1 MTATTRIAF
10 CGLGQMGAPMA
21 ARLLDAGHDLTVW
34 NRTPERATPLVER
47 GAHQA
52 VSPSDAAGRAEVVVT
67 MLADPAA
74 LEQVVFGAEGVAA
87 GISSGATLV
96 EMSTMGPDA
105 VRDLAARLPDG
116 VDVLDA
122 PVLGSIPQ
130 ATDGALKVFVGGDA
144 AVFEHCRSILEA
156 MGTPTHL
163 GPLGAGASMKLVAN
177 STLGALMCGL
187 AEAMALAD
195 ALGLDEAAVLDI
207 LVDSPIGTTAKSKRA
222 LIEGG
227 EYRPPNFKLS
237 LAAKDLA
244 LVTATAEAAG
254 VDLRLSPAAKA
265 WFDDAEKAGL
275 GDRDYSAVIAAVRRR
290 VPGSA

>member
-21 ARLLDAGHDLTVW
+21 ARLLDARHDLTVW
-34 NRTPERATPLVER
+34 NRTPDRAAALVER
-47 GAHQA
+47 GADQA
-52 VSPSDAAGRAEVVVT
+52 VSPAAAAGRAEIVVT

-74 LEQVVFGAEGVAA
+74 LEQVVFGPDGVAA

-96 EMSTMGPDA
+96 EMSTVGPDA
-105 VRDLAARLPDG
+105 VRELAARLPEG

-122 PVLGSIPQ
+122 PVLGSVPQ
-130 ATDGALKVFVGGDA
+130 AAAGALKVFVGGDA
-144 AVFEHCRSILEA
+144 AVFERCRRVLEA

-163 GPLGAGASMKLVAN
+163 GPLGRGASMKLVAN

-207 LVDSPIGTTAKSKRA
+207 LVESPIGTTARSKRA

-244 LVTATAEAAG
+244 LVTDAAEAAG
-254 VDLRLSPAAKA
+254 VDLRLAPAART
-265 WFDDAEKAGL
+265 WFERAEAAGL
-275 GDRDYSAVIAAVRRR
+275 GDRDYSAVIAAARGRQ
-290 VPGSA
+290 PGSA

>member
-1 MTATTRIAF
+1 MTATTMIAF

-34 NRTPERATPLVER
+34 NRTPERAAPLVER

-52 VSPSDAAGRAEVVVT
+52 VSPADAAARAEVVVT

-74 LEQVVFGAEGVAA
+74 LEQVMFGPEGVAA
-87 GISSGATLV
+87 GISAGATLV
-96 EMSTMGPDA
+96 EMSTTGPDA

-122 PVLGSIPQ
+122 PVLGSVPQ
-130 ATDGALKVFVGGDA
+130 ATDGALKVFVGGDTG
-144 AVFEHCRSILEA
+144 VFERCRGVLEA
-156 MGTPTHL
+156 MGTPNHL
-163 GPLGAGASMKLVAN
+163 GALGAGASMKLVAN

-187 AEAMALAD
+187 AEALALAD

-207 LVDSPIGTTAKSKRA
+207 LVESPIGATAKSKRA

-244 LVTATAEAAG
+244 LVTAAAESAG
-254 VDLRLSPAAKA
+254 VDLRLSPAART
-265 WFDDAEKAGL
+265 WFDDAERAGL
-275 GDRDYSAVIAAVRRR
+275 GDRDYSAVIAAARGRA
-290 VPGSA
+290 PGSA